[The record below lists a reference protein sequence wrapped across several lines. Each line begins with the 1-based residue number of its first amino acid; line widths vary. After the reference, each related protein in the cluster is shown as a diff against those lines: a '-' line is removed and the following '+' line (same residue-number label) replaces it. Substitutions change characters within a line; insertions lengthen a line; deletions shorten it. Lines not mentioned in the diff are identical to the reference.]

1 MGSIMNRTL
10 SYYLVLGMN
19 LCFLLL
25 PAVSRAETAISLQEI
40 LQGVESHYQQVKAYT
55 ASFKQ
60 VTSSA
65 ATALT
70 TEAAGRLHYQ
80 KPKQMRW
87 EYQTPEVQTFVVNNK
102 LAWLYVPAENQI
114 TLFDA
119 QTFFSSPLSQTFFEG
134 VFELQ
139 RQFHVALDHSQSSTT
154 SAALALTPKV
164 EDPNIQSMRLYIDLT
179 SYRILTIETKD
190 ALGNSNRITLESQKE
205 QVKLEQKLFQL
216 VVPQSTAVIDQEGRQ
231 LNGAEI
237 DKLIHQT
244 Q

>member
-1 MGSIMNRTL
+1 
-10 SYYLVLGMN
+10 
-19 LCFLLL
+19 
-25 PAVSRAETAISLQEI
+25 
-40 LQGVESHYQQVKAYT
+40 
-55 ASFKQ
+55 
-60 VTSSA
+60 
-65 ATALT
+65 
-70 TEAAGRLHYQ
+70 
-80 KPKQMRW
+80 
-87 EYQTPEVQTFVVNNK
+87 VNNK

>member
-1 MGSIMNRTL
+1 MNRTL

-19 LCFLLL
+19 FCFLLL
-25 PAVSRAETAISLQEI
+25 PAVSRSETAISLQEI
-40 LQGVESHYQQVKAYT
+40 LQGVESHYRQVKAYT
-55 ASFKQ
+55 AAFKQ

-164 EDPNIQSMRLYIDLT
+164 EDPNIQSMRLSIDLT

-205 QVKLEQKLFQL
+205 QAKLEQKLFQL
-216 VVPQSTAVIDQEGRQ
+216 VVPQSTAVVDQEGRQ
-231 LNGAEI
+231 LNGTEI

>member
-1 MGSIMNRTL
+1 MGSIMNRAL
-10 SYYLVLGMN
+10 SYNVVLGMV

-25 PAVSRAETAISLQEI
+25 PAVSLAETAISLQEV
-40 LQGVESHYQQVKAYT
+40 LRGVESHYQQIKAYT

-65 ATALT
+65 ASSLT
-70 TEAAGRLHYQ
+70 TEASGRLYYQ

-87 EYQTPEVQTFVVNNK
+87 EYQTPDVQTFIVNNK
-102 LAWLYVPAENQI
+102 LAWLHVPAEKQI

-119 QTFFSSPLSQTFFEG
+119 QSFFSSPLSQTFFDG

-164 EDPNIQSMRLYIDLT
+164 EDPNIQSMRLYIDLA
-179 SYRILTIETKD
+179 SYRILSIETKD

-205 QVKLEQKLFQL
+205 QVKLEQKLFHL
-216 VVPQSTAVIDQEGRQ
+216 EAPPSTTVIDQGGRT
-231 LNGAEI
+231 LNREEI